1 MHVAQEMDGTLDWL
15 PRGVVAAADDEG
27 AIDVEANLALLSFGE
42 FDRTMMLAALP
53 LNAVIA
59 MAQTLRLP
67 SDDGDE
73 LSVADCIT

>member
-1 MHVAQEMDGTLDWL
+1 MELASSVRCALQY
-15 PRGVVAAADDEG
+15 VVG
-27 AIDVEANLALLSFGE
+27 LSIDVEANLALLSFGE